1 MRPAAD
7 RNKASRIR
15 AHAREAGL
23 NGEAYDEAWEVGYP
37 GRGVEVCEAWATG
50 VWDRHAALLAHGQTP
65 GRSREL
71 LRQAVEDAKTRRAS
85 RRSES

>member
-15 AHAREAGL
+15 ARAREAGL
-23 NGEAYDEAWEVGYP
+23 NGEDYDEAWELGYP
-37 GRGVEVCEAWATG
+37 GRGVEVCEAWATA
-50 VWDRHAALLAHGQTP
+50 VWERHAASQAHGQTP

-71 LRQAVEDAKTRRAS
+71 LRLAVEDAKAR
-85 RRSES
+85 RRST